1 MSQTK
6 KALLVKLI
14 ISVIISFTLGLL
26 CVLVNGTK
34 LLNIIFI
41 IIGAFLL
48 IDWIIGV
55 INNHKNSSYLLIVN
69 FISIVLGI
77 LLMFNFNPIINILIA
92 IYFIA
97 IPLYEIIKN
106 KYDKKEELKEQ
117 LPKMIIALLIIIF
130 GIGGVFDVL
139 LKILGW
145 GLIIF
150 AISYLILGII
160 SLNKQ

>member
-26 CVLVNGTK
+26 CVLVDGTK

-48 IDWIIGV
+48 IDGIIGV

-69 FISIVLGI
+69 SISIVLGI

-150 AISYLILGII
+150 AISYLTLGII

>member
-6 KALLVKLI
+6 KTLLVKLI

-26 CVLVNGTK
+26 CVLVDGKK

-48 IDWIIGV
+48 IDGIIGV

-92 IYFIA
+92 IYFID
-97 IPLYEIIKN
+97 IPLYELIKN
-106 KYDKKEELKEQ
+106 KYD
-117 LPKMIIALLIIIF
+117 M
-130 GIGGVFDVL
+130 
-139 LKILGW
+139 
-145 GLIIF
+145 
-150 AISYLILGII
+150 
-160 SLNKQ
+160 